1 MDYAEAIATA
11 RGDRAAD
18 LVLKNARVI
27 DVLSGETYESDIAI
41 KGALI
46 VGLEKG
52 YEGRETIDL
61 GGRYVCPGFIDA
73 HVHVESSM
81 VTPREFARA
90 VVPHGVTTVMT
101 NPHEIANVLGVEGIR
116 FMVEDAADV
125 PLDAYVTIPSCV
137 PASHLATSGA
147 ELHAE
152 NLKPL
157 RGLPGIIGL
166 GEVMNFPGVVAADTK
181 MLDEIDL
188 FRDYPVD
195 GHCPGLSGK
204 GLNAYVTAGITSDH
218 ECIGV
223 EEAREKL
230 RLGMRIFIRE
240 GSAARNLK
248 DLLPL
253 VTPKNERWLCF
264 CTDDR
269 RPGDL
274 LSQGSIDHV
283 IRLAIE
289 GGLDP
294 VTAIRMATLNSA
306 EYFRLFDRGFVG
318 PGRKADLVVFSD
330 LKRPNPE
337 MVIQNGCLVARD
349 GRMVEGVLKS
359 GSDASGLR
367 GRNTMNVDL
376 SSVDFKVPAEGKKIR
391 VIGMVPGQL
400 FTEEIIAEAEIE
412 DGRVVS
418 DPDRDILKMAVI
430 ERHHGSNRIGI
441 GFVRG
446 FGLKRGALASTVAH
460 DHHNLMVVGVDDAS
474 MLTAAKAL
482 AEAGGGQCAAVGD
495 RLLGLLPLPIA
506 GLMSDRSVDEVRRQA
521 DELHAAL
528 GELGTFLDDPFM
540 PLSFMGLEVIP
551 ALKLTDLGVVDV
563 TQFKP
568 VDLFVA

>member
-1 MDYAEAIATA
+1 MDFSEAIAAA
-11 RGDRAAD
+11 RGDREAD
-18 LVLKNARVI
+18 LVLKNARVV
-27 DVLSGETYESDIAI
+27 DVLSGETYDSDIAVQGDI
-41 KGALI
+41 V

-61 GGRYVCPGFIDA
+61 KGRYVCPGFIDA
-73 HVHVESSM
+73 HVHIESSM
-81 VTPREFARA
+81 VTPREFSRA
-90 VVPHGVTTVMT
+90 VVPRGVTTVIT

-116 FMVEDAADV
+116 FMLEDAADV

-137 PASHLATSGA
+137 PASHMATSGA

-157 RGLPGIIGL
+157 CGAPGIIGL
-166 GEVMNFPGVVAADTK
+166 GEVMNFPGVVAADPK

-204 GLNAYVTAGITSDH
+204 GLDAYVTAGITSDH
-218 ECIGV
+218 ECIGA

-230 RLGMRIFIRE
+230 RLGMRVFIRE
-240 GSAARNLK
+240 GSAAHNLK

-253 VTPKNERWLCF
+253 VTPKNERWICF

-269 RPGDL
+269 HPADL

-283 IRLAIE
+283 VRLAIE
-289 GGLDP
+289 EGLDP
-294 VTAIRMATLNSA
+294 ITAIRMATLNSA
-306 EYFRLFDRGFVG
+306 EHFRLFDRGFVG

-330 LKRPNPE
+330 LRQPKPE
-337 MVIQNGCLVARD
+337 MVFQNGRLVARD
-349 GRMVEGVLKS
+349 GSMVEGVLSSTSKDS
-359 GSDASGLR
+359 ALR

-376 SSVDFKVPAEGKKIR
+376 TRVDFSIPVKGEQVR
-391 VIGMVPGQL
+391 VIGMLPGQL
-400 FTEEIIAEAEIE
+400 FTDEI
-412 DGRVVS
+412 VVEPRIGGGLAIS
-418 DPDRDILKMAVI
+418 DPERDILKMAVI
-430 ERHHGSNRIGI
+430 ERHRGSNRVGL

-460 DHHNLMVVGVDDAS
+460 DHHNLMVIGVDDLS
-474 MLTAAKAL
+474 MLTAAGAL
-482 AEAGGGQCAAVGD
+482 AEAGGGQCAALGARV
-495 RLLGLLPLPIA
+495 LGLLPLPIA
-506 GLMSDRSVDEVRRQA
+506 GIMSDKSVDEVRRQA
-521 DELHAAL
+521 DELHAVL
-528 GELGTFLDDPFM
+528 GKLGTFLEDPFM

-551 ALKLTDLGVVDV
+551 ALKLTDLGLVDV

-568 VDLFVA
+568 VELFVE